1 MKKAQFRVLIREEI
15 KKSLTEETNPFVT
28 KLDVIK
34 TKIESLNSQID
45 KIVDQAINS
54 VTLEIQGNKAIVTR
68 KFDGKQFVTSK
79 SSTSRSERTIKDMTT
94 GKIWGLTRNM
104 TLEKIKFAIAMDN
117 PNTNPDYY
125 K

>member
-1 MKKAQFRVLIREEI
+1 MESTVFKKLVREEV
-15 KKSLTEETNPFVT
+15 KKFLTEEANPFVT
-28 KLDVIK
+28 KLDAIN

-54 VTLEIQGNKAIVTR
+54 VTLEIQGNKAIFTR
-68 KFDGKQFVTSK
+68 KFDGKQFVTTK
-79 SSTSRSERTIKDMTT
+79 SSTSRSERTIKDMKT
-94 GKIWGLTRNM
+94 GKIWGLTRDM